1 MRSAF
6 LKQMIVYFY
15 NDVEL
20 LVELVNV
27 DLENMSDG
35 WNKIKLVY

>member
-15 NDVEL
+15 NDFEL
-20 LVELVNV
+20 LVELDNV